1 VLFVADEAVVLE
13 GVVLE
18 VVLVSAFFVGVF
30 LSLLLEVFDFLASA
44 RESLR

>member
-1 VLFVADEAVVLE
+1 MADEVVVLE
-13 GVVLE
+13 GVALDE
-18 VVLVSAFFVGVF
+18 VLVSDFLAGVF